1 MYFQKVFYYF
11 GPLQCNG
18 NVLKFLIQ
26 INVINASNLLLSN
39 NTFDVSKQTW
49 RRRFSNEKKR
59 NQIISVN
66 FLLDWANNY
75 LKNTKND
82 LSQFFFYFL
91 SNEYMKVFFLFKKNN
106 PTRLRIVLHYTF
118 DFCTLYLSTE
128 LFCFEDFVF

>member
-82 LSQFFFYFL
+82 LSQFFFLFSFQRIYESVFL
-91 SNEYMKVFFLFKKNN
+91 
-106 PTRLRIVLHYTF
+106 I
-118 DFCTLYLSTE
+118 
-128 LFCFEDFVF
+128 